1 MLDDSWKRTVEEM
14 IERFP
19 VTHRDIIL
27 KIWYDWL
34 DTNPQAPFY
43 VSWSD
48 FSSQHDDQ
56 EALYTET
63 RVFLKKVANEL
74 REREVPRTSWQKIAK
89 ALAAAASVLLVIFLA
104 LSRAFH
110 AEE

>member
-1 MLDDSWKRTVEEM
+1 MIDEDWKSQVEET
-14 IERFP
+14 IKRFP
-19 VTHRDIIL
+19 VKYRDTIL
-27 KIWYDWL
+27 KIWYEWL
-34 DTNPQAPFY
+34 DTNPQAPYY

-63 RVFLKKVANEL
+63 RVFLKRVANEL

-89 ALAAAASVLLVIFLA
+89 ALAAAASVLLVVFLA
-104 LSRAFH
+104 ISRAFR
-110 AEE
+110 ASE

>member
-1 MLDDSWKRTVEEM
+1 MLDDSLLRTVEET

-19 VTHRDIIL
+19 VAHRDTIL
-27 KIWYDWL
+27 KIWNDWL
-34 DTNPQAPFY
+34 DTNPQDPFY
-43 VSWSD
+43 ASWSD

-89 ALAAAASVLLVIFLA
+89 ALAAAASVLLVVFLA